1 VSLFSVLGLLLDHS
15 NQSSLKACSGNH
27 LQASRIA
34 AWRVSSIIELSIMLL
49 QSFTCSET
57 LASCLQMQGQ
67 AYALGADQ
75 QAVMSLA
82 ASYGAGVNGADGSV
96 LLDPQATNMGAHKLF
111 QWYAWS

>member
-1 VSLFSVLGLLLDHS
+1 MWPV
-15 NQSSLKACSGNH
+15 CGNH
-27 LQASRIA
+27 LQADRLA
-34 AWRVSSIIELSIMLL
+34 VWRVSSIIELPVMLL
-49 QSFTCSET
+49 QFLTCSET
-57 LASCLQMQGQ
+57 LAACLQMQGQ

-96 LLDPQATNMGAHKLF
+96 LLDPQAAGMGAHKLF